1 MDDIDRIEVISGP
14 GATLWG
20 ANAMN
25 GVINII
31 TRHAQETTGGLVRA
45 TGGDQESAITARYG
59 QDFGDGDAFR
69 VYAKAFDRG
78 PSELE
83 SGESAGDRWHK
94 VQTGF
99 RVDLGA
105 RVTPTASPS
114 RATTRTPPRT
124 LGAFGDIGF
133 TQHDLLGRWEHDGQ
147 QRRHAAAG
155 VHRRHRPRPATERR
169 GILARHV

>member
-1 MDDIDRIEVISGP
+1 EVISGP

-59 QDFGDGDAFR
+59 NDFGDGDAFR

-78 PSELE
+78 PSELV
-83 SGESAGDRWHK
+83 SGESGGDRWHK

-99 RVDLGA
+99 RVDLGNA
-105 RVTPTASPS
+105 GDADRFTIQGDYQDVTENA
-114 RATTRTPPRT
+114 
-124 LGAFGDIGF
+124 GVFGDIGF
-133 TQHDLLGRWEHDGQ
+133 TQHDL
-147 QRRHAAAG
+147 
-155 VHRRHRPRPATERR
+155 
-169 GILARHV
+169 